1 MDLSMTHSRSASMA
15 RPAPAAGVATHPRGQ
30 LRAQLAHAEF
40 LQVAARRA
48 NVLLTGP
55 DDTVASLLDALQGH
69 LRPPVT
75 HWRRGPALVL
85 PRGGEGT
92 LVIHELGALSCHLQ
106 HRLFEWL
113 TVRTC
118 RTQIVSTANRSL
130 WPEVQS
136 AHFMPGLFYRLNVI
150 SLDLT

>member
-1 MDLSMTHSRSASMA
+1 MDLSMTYSRYISMA
-15 RPAPAAGVATHPRGQ
+15 RRAPAAGVATHARGQ
-30 LRAQLAHAEF
+30 LCAQLAYAEF
-40 LQVAARRA
+40 LHVASRRA

-55 DDTVASLLDALQGH
+55 DDRVASLLDALQGH

-75 HWRRGPALVL
+75 RWRRGRALEL
-85 PRGGEGT
+85 PRGGDGT
-92 LVIHELGALSCHLQ
+92 LLIHEPGALSCHEQ

-118 RTQIVSTANRSL
+118 RTQIVSTSTRSL

-136 AHFMPGLFYRLNVI
+136 GQFMPGLFYRLNVI

>member
-1 MDLSMTHSRSASMA
+1 MSNETYSRNTSIA
-15 RPAPAAGVATHPRGQ
+15 RRAPAAGVAAHVRGQ
-30 LRAQLAHAEF
+30 LRAQLAYAEF
-40 LQVAARRA
+40 LHVASRRA

-55 DDTVASLLDALQGH
+55 DDTVASLLDALHGRF
-69 LRPPVT
+69 RPPVT
-75 HWRRGPALVL
+75 RWRRGRALVL
-85 PRGGEGT
+85 PHGGDGT
-92 LVIHELGALSCHLQ
+92 LLVHELGALSCDQQ

-118 RTQIVSTANRSL
+118 RTQIVSTSARSL

-136 AHFMPGLFYRLNVI
+136 GQFMPGLFYRLNVI